1 MMLAALI
8 ISAQATTQTPASLNW
23 QTFESIKAH
32 ASLQGN
38 DTIFQ
43 SLNWRTR
50 IFDGLVDGQKAD
62 KPVLMWLYFGDPRG
76 HC

>member
-1 MMLAALI
+1 MLTALLLSVQAQTQPPAAL
-8 ISAQATTQTPASLNW
+8 NW
-23 QTFESIKAH
+23 KTFESIKAH

-50 IFDGLVDGQKAD
+50 IFDGLVDGHQAD
-62 KPVLMWLYFGDPRG
+62 KPVLLWLYFGDPRG